1 MWYNLFDM
9 KNAIY
14 FIVGAGIIGGFVSA
28 DGESLLKPVSFPK
41 SFDDVPFVARME
53 ILADGYKDYETIYD
67 NATGRCISG
76 CAYAGI
82 TIEDETE
89 AIARN
94 TRRANDAINAYI
106 VPQTAETT
114 PTRDVVQPTSSSQ
127 PQPQANDVPT
137 TPSQTIPQP
146 TPQQTQPSQPIQTPL
161 TNPSGTSSIT
171 QTCSPHRVVKA
182 TDIPWNSPIAGDI
195 RISSDFGPRQ
205 APTAGA
211 TSWHKGI
218 DIPVPTGTPIYVTAN
233 GTIEYIS
240 DQGNTGGGKY
250 VVVKHG
256 NTGFRSAYF
265 HLSNNRVLKVGDR
278 VRAGDKVGISG
289 NTGSSTGPHLHYA
302 VYYTKSGQSFGW
314 GQDVIDPLW
323 VKNYLD
329 TRYKFK
335 SQSTKSCLHNP
346 RNFCAKESQ
355 TQQKPPETL
364 PCEVK

>member
-1 MWYNLFDM
+1 M
-9 KNAIY
+9 KKSVYLVI
-14 FIVGAGIIGGFVSA
+14 GAGIIGGLVSA
-28 DGESLLKPVSFPK
+28 DGDSLLKPVSFPK
-41 SFDDVPFVARME
+41 SFNDVPFIARME
-53 ILADGYKDYETIYD
+53 ILADDYKDYETIYD

-94 TRRANDAINAYI
+94 TRRANDAINTYI
-106 VPQTAETT
+106 ATQPAETATTPNVVPPTLPSQSPDQDNVAPPT
-114 PTRDVVQPTSSSQ
+114 PTQP
-127 PQPQANDVPT
+127 A
-137 TPSQTIPQP
+137 PQP
-146 TPQQTQPSQPIQTPL
+146 TPQPTQPSQPVPTPPA
-161 TNPSGTSSIT
+161 NPSGTSSIT
-171 QTCSPHRVVKA
+171 QTCSPHRVVKP

-195 RISSDFGPRQ
+195 RISSDFGPRK

-218 DIPVPTGTPIYVTAN
+218 DIPVPTGTPVYTTAN

-250 VVVKHG
+250 VVVKHS

-265 HLSNNRVLKVGDR
+265 HLSDNRVLKVGDR
-278 VRAGDKVGISG
+278 VRAGDRVGISG

-302 VYYTKSGQSFGW
+302 VYYTKPGNSFGW

-329 TRYKFK
+329 TQYKFK

-346 RNFCAKESQ
+346 RNFCATESQ
-355 TQQKPPETL
+355 TQQRPPETL